1 MFHNLRSS
9 RRRHVRPFLHS
20 LEERTLL
27 NAAIP
32 HLSRGMGIPADVFA
46 MKHKHPAPPIVPN
59 LPATPS
65 LKLTTVPANGDVNP
79 YGLAIVPNGSSGG
92 TLQPGQFLVANFNN
106 SANVQGTGT
115 TIVAITPGQNPATA
129 PVFYTSPAS
138 ETGLSEALEIVRLAG
153 KDFVIV
159 GNVPTTDGTFGTIGA
174 GSLQIINANGQLVQT
189 LTSSTMLDGPWASAV
204 NVQGNTAQLF
214 IANVEGGTVTRI
226 DLKGVKHHGQ
236 VSLKV
241 ESMTEIASGYT
252 VQANA
257 AAVVVG
263 PGGLAYNSK
272 TGTLYV
278 DSTGDNEVFAVA
290 HAATTHADHG
300 TGTLIYQDPAH
311 LRGPI
316 GLALA
321 PNGDLLA
328 TNDDAVNG
336 NPSFPSELIEFTP
349 TGQFV
354 GQLSLDPAQ
363 GAAFQILV
371 QGKGNHLTIESL
383 NDDTNTLDFRTTT

>member
-1 MFHNLRSS
+1 MFHSLRSS
-9 RRRHVRPFLHS
+9 RRRQIRPFVHA
-20 LEERTLL
+20 LEERALL
-27 NAAIP
+27 SGVIP
-32 HLSRGMGIPADVFA
+32 HLSRSLEVPANVSA
-46 MKHKHPAPPIVPN
+46 AKHKHPAPIVPN

-65 LKLTTVPANGDVNP
+65 QTLTTVPASGDVNP
-79 YGLAIVPNGSSGG
+79 YGLAIVPKGSPGG
-92 TLQPGQFLVANFNN
+92 TLQPGQFLVANFND

-115 TIVAITPGQNPATA
+115 TIVAITPGQNPSTA

-138 ETGLSEALEIVRLAG
+138 ETGFSEALEIVRLAG

-159 GNVPTTDGTFGTIGA
+159 GNVPTTDGTFNTIGA

-189 LTSSTMLDGPWASAV
+189 LTSSTALDGPWASAV
-204 NVQGNTAQLF
+204 NVHGNTAQLF
-214 IANVEGGTVTRI
+214 VSDILSGDVTRI

-241 ESMTEIASGYT
+241 ESMTQIASGYT

-263 PGGLAYNSK
+263 PGGLAYDSK
-272 TGTLYV
+272 NGTLYV
-278 DSTGDNEVFAVA
+278 AATGNNEIFAVA
-290 HAATTHADHG
+290 HAAQTHADHG

-349 TGQFV
+349 KGQFV

-371 QGKGNHLTIESL
+371 QSHGKTVTVDALD
-383 NDDTNTLDFRTTT
+383 DDTNTLDFRTTTT